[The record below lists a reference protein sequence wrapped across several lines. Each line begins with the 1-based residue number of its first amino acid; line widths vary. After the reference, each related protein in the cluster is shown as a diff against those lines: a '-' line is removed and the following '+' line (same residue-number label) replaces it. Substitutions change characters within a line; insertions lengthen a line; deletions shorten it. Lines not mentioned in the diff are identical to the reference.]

1 MKNKPKFHRTI
12 LNIENSLEPL
22 EKGKKKPKNQKKKFE
37 LEFGVVMH
45 HQITFNP

>member
-22 EKGKKKPKNQKKKFE
+22 GKRKNKPKNQKFE

-45 HQITFNP
+45 HQITFNA